1 LKVLQSKTFNKK
13 FGFYFSALRCND
25 IAVVAVGK
33 NMPYIIQGQG
43 TPHERICD
51 LRHGVNTIGR
61 GLDNSIVVE
70 DDARSLSRHH
80 AEIQVTDK
88 GLYVNDLNSS
98 NGTFVNQVKI
108 IQQKLNHG
116 DLVQFGSVVFRLV
129 DESQSTDDSASQKV
143 IPNSG
148 LSILMRVSPEKS
160 RVNMQDLLKQ
170 QKLTSS
176 GSVLMIQGTDE
187 VQRTS
192 AKLRVLLEVSQE
204 LASPEAYSAL
214 PEKILELLLKIMS
227 VDRAVLLLVDEKT
240 GLLEPKAYRFGNP
253 NATADLDFYSRKIT
267 NFVFHQGDAIISD
280 DASLDRRFDS
290 SQSIIQQSIQAAMCA
305 PLRPRDRT
313 IGVLYVDNLSRGHA
327 YNKEDL
333 EFLSSLANQAAIA
346 IENANLYRN
355 MQSEVIRRTKLE
367 RFFPAAVSQKIEEG
381 WDLNRI
387 IETEVTALF
396 SDISGFTEMTAPMQP
411 RKVLEFLNEY
421 FKVMVEDIVFP
432 FGGTL
437 EKYIADALLAVWGSP
452 YQKED
457 DAIMAVNAAI
467 AMQWAMKELN
477 EQWTEQG
484 RDLQIQIHI
493 GLNTGMVAA
502 GNIGSENLI
511 QYTNIGDTMNV
522 ASRIC
527 TAAKAGEV
535 FISESTRT
543 HIVSHNLPLEK
554 LDLIKVKGKEEPLQL
569 YRVLWENVDIKE
581 MLSKTK
587 TSFSSLP

>member
-1 LKVLQSKTFNKK
+1 
-13 FGFYFSALRCND
+13 
-25 IAVVAVGK
+25 
-33 NMPYIIQGQG
+33 MPYIIQNQA
-43 TPHERICD
+43 TPHERVCE
-51 LRHGVNTIGR
+51 LRYGVNTIGR

-70 DDARSLSRHH
+70 DEARSLSRHH

-88 GLYVNDLNSS
+88 GIYLTDLNSS
-98 NGTFVNQVKI
+98 NGTLVNQTNIV
-108 IQQKLNHG
+108 QKELTNG
-116 DLVQFGSVVFRLV
+116 DLVQFGSVVFQFVNETRLDPSPITV
-129 DESQSTDDSASQKV
+129 PINAS
-143 IPNSG
+143 SG

-160 RVNMQDLLKQ
+160 RVDMQDLLQ
-170 QKLTSS
+170 AQKLAPA
-176 GSVLMIQGTDE
+176 GSVLMIQGSDE
-187 VQRTS
+187 TQRTS

-204 LASPEAYSAL
+204 LSSPEGYSAL

-227 VDRAVLLLVDEKT
+227 VDRAVLLLVNEKT
-240 GLLEPKAYRFGNP
+240 GELEPKAYKFSNP
-253 NATADLDFYSRKIT
+253 DAIADLNFYSRKIT
-267 NFVFHQGDAIISD
+267 NFVLQQEIAIISAD
-280 DASLDRRFDS
+280 TSLDNRFDN
-290 SQSIIQQSIQAAMCA
+290 SQSIIQQSIQAAMCT
-305 PLRPRDRT
+305 PLKPRDRA
-313 IGVLYVDNLSRGHA
+313 IGVLYVDNLSHGYA
-327 YNKEDL
+327 YHKEDL

-387 IETEVTALF
+387 IEAEVTALF
-396 SDISGFTEMTAPMQP
+396 SDISGFTEMTSQMQP

-421 FKVMVEDIVFP
+421 FKVMVEDTVFP

-467 AMQWAMKELN
+467 AMQWAMRKLN
-477 EQWTEQG
+477 GDWIEQG

-535 FISESTRT
+535 FISESTLAKIL
-543 HIVSHNLPLEK
+543 HCNLPIQKLEPVM
-554 LDLIKVKGKEEPLQL
+554 VKGKEEPLQL
-569 YRVLWENVDIKE
+569 YRVCWEDIDIQE
-581 MLSKTK
+581 IISKTTTK
-587 TSFSSLP
+587 LPTI

>member
-1 LKVLQSKTFNKK
+1 
-13 FGFYFSALRCND
+13 
-25 IAVVAVGK
+25 
-33 NMPYIIQGQG
+33 MPYIIQNQG

-51 LRHGVNTIGR
+51 LRYGVNTIGR

-88 GLYVNDLNSS
+88 GIFVTDLNSS
-98 NGTFVNQVKI
+98 NGTLVNQIKI
-108 IQQKLNHG
+108 AQQKLNHN
-116 DLVQFGSVVFRLV
+116 DLVQFGSVIFRLV
-129 DESQSTDDSASQKV
+129 DELKSDASSSGSE
-143 IPNSG
+143 INAIANPTNASSG

-170 QKLTSS
+170 NIVSS
-176 GSVLMIQGTDE
+176 GSVLMIQESDE
-187 VQRTS
+187 AQRTS

-204 LASPEAYSAL
+204 LSSPEAYSAL

-240 GLLEPKAYRFGNP
+240 GNLEPKAAKFSNP
-253 NATADLDFYSRKIT
+253 NATANLDFYSRKIA
-267 NFVFHQGDAIISD
+267 NFVLKQGDAIISD
-280 DASLDRRFDS
+280 DASGDRRFDS

-305 PLRPRDRT
+305 PLKPRDRT
-313 IGVLYVDNLSRGHA
+313 IGVLYVDNLSHGHA
-327 YNKEDL
+327 YHKEDL

-346 IENANLYRN
+346 IENANLYQS

-452 YQKED
+452 YQRDD

-467 AMQWAMKELN
+467 AMQWAMRKLN
-477 EQWTEQG
+477 EDWTEQG

-493 GLNTGMVAA
+493 GLNTGMVAS

-527 TAAKAGEV
+527 TAAQAGDV
-535 FISESTRT
+535 FISESTKVKIESL
-543 HIVSHNLPLEK
+543 HLPLEK

-569 YRVLWENVDIKE
+569 YRILWEQIDIRE
-581 MLSKTK
+581 LSSKTR
-587 TSFSSLP
+587 TIFPS

>member
-1 LKVLQSKTFNKK
+1 
-13 FGFYFSALRCND
+13 
-25 IAVVAVGK
+25 
-33 NMPYIIQGQG
+33 MPYIIQNQG
-43 TPHERICD
+43 TSDERICD
-51 LRHGVNTIGR
+51 LRHGVSTIGR
-61 GLDNSIVVE
+61 GLDNNIVVE
-70 DDARSLSRHH
+70 DEARSLSRHH

-88 GLYVNDLNSS
+88 EIYVTDLGSS
-98 NGTFVNQVKI
+98 NGTFVNQAKI
-108 IQQKLNHG
+108 IQQKLNDG
-116 DLVQFGSVVFRLV
+116 DLVQFGSVIFRLV
-129 DESQSTDDSASQKV
+129 DGVKV
-143 IPNSG
+143 ISNEANASANLFSGSNSD
-148 LSILMRVSPEKS
+148 LSILIRVSPEKS
-160 RVNMQDLLKQ
+160 RVNMQDLLQ
-170 QKLTSS
+170 QPLVPAGSVPA
-176 GSVLMIQGTDE
+176 GSVLMIQGNDQS
-187 VQRTS
+187 QRTA

-204 LASPEAYSAL
+204 LASPETYSTL

-227 VDRAVLLLVDEKT
+227 VDRAVLLLVNEKT
-240 GLLEPKAYRFGNP
+240 GELEPKAYKFSNP
-253 NATADLDFYSRKIT
+253 NETADLNFYSRKIT
-267 NFVFHQGDAIISD
+267 SFVLKQGDAIISD

-305 PLRPRDRT
+305 PLKPRDKA
-313 IGVLYVDNLSRGHA
+313 IGVLYVDNLSQGNA
-327 YNKEDL
+327 YRKEDL

-387 IETEVTALF
+387 VETEVTALF
-396 SDISGFTEMTAPMQP
+396 SDISGFTEMTSQMQP

-421 FKVMVEDIVFP
+421 FKVMVEDTVFP

-452 YQKED
+452 YQRDD

-467 AMQWAMKELN
+467 AMQWAMRQLN
-477 EQWTEQG
+477 EEWTEQG

-535 FISESTRT
+535 FISESTMMQ
-543 HIVSHNLPLEK
+543 ISQFSLPLEK
-554 LDLIKVKGKEEPLQL
+554 LEPIKVKGKEEPLQL
-569 YRVLWENVDIKE
+569 YRVQWENVDVKE
-581 MLSKTK
+581 IISQTK
-587 TSFSSLP
+587 TISPTSPANI

>member
-1 LKVLQSKTFNKK
+1 
-13 FGFYFSALRCND
+13 
-25 IAVVAVGK
+25 
-33 NMPYIIQGQG
+33 MPYIIQNQA
-43 TPHERICD
+43 TPHERVCE
-51 LRHGVNTIGR
+51 LRYGVNTIGR

-70 DDARSLSRHH
+70 DEARSLSRHH

-88 GLYVNDLNSS
+88 GIYLTDLNSS
-98 NGTFVNQVKI
+98 NGTLVNQTNIV
-108 IQQKLNHG
+108 QKELTNG
-116 DLVQFGSVVFRLV
+116 DLVQFGSVVFQFVNETRLDPSPITV
-129 DESQSTDDSASQKV
+129 PINAS
-143 IPNSG
+143 SG

-160 RVNMQDLLKQ
+160 RVDMQDLLQ
-170 QKLTSS
+170 AQKLAPA
-176 GSVLMIQGTDE
+176 GSVLMIQGSDE
-187 VQRTS
+187 TQRTS

-204 LASPEAYSAL
+204 LSSPEGYSAL

-227 VDRAVLLLVDEKT
+227 VDRAVLLLVNEKT
-240 GLLEPKAYRFGNP
+240 GELEPKAYKFSNP
-253 NATADLDFYSRKIT
+253 NATADLNFYSRKIT
-267 NFVFHQGDAIISD
+267 NFVLQQEIAIISAD
-280 DASLDRRFDS
+280 TSLDNRFDS
-290 SQSIIQQSIQAAMCA
+290 SQSIIQQSIQAAMCT
-305 PLRPRDRT
+305 PLKPRDRA
-313 IGVLYVDNLSRGHA
+313 IGVLYVDNLSHGYA
-327 YNKEDL
+327 YHKEDL

-387 IETEVTALF
+387 IEAEVTALF
-396 SDISGFTEMTAPMQP
+396 SDISGFTEMTSQMQP

-421 FKVMVEDIVFP
+421 FKVMVEDTVFP

-467 AMQWAMKELN
+467 AMQWAMRKLN
-477 EQWTEQG
+477 EDWIKQG

-535 FISESTRT
+535 FISESTLAKIL
-543 HIVSHNLPLEK
+543 HCNLPIQKLEPVM
-554 LDLIKVKGKEEPLQL
+554 VKGKEEPLQL
-569 YRVLWENVDIKE
+569 YRVCWEDIDIQE
-581 MLSKTK
+581 IISKTTTK
-587 TSFSSLP
+587 LPTI

>member
-1 LKVLQSKTFNKK
+1 
-13 FGFYFSALRCND
+13 
-25 IAVVAVGK
+25 
-33 NMPYIIQGQG
+33 MPYIIQNQG
-43 TPHERICD
+43 TPQERVCD
-51 LRHGVNTIGR
+51 LIQGVNTVGR

-88 GLYVNDLNSS
+88 GLYVSDLNSS
-98 NGTFVNQVKI
+98 NGTFVNQIKI
-108 IQQKLNHG
+108 IQQKLTHG

-129 DESQSTDDSASQKV
+129 YESQDRIQLSKEQELPT
-143 IPNSG
+143 SG

-170 QKLTSS
+170 QSLKTS
-176 GSVLMIQGTDE
+176 GSVLMIQGNDDS
-187 VQRTS
+187 QRTS
-192 AKLRVLLEVSQE
+192 AKLRVLLEVSQQ
-204 LASPEAYSAL
+204 LASPETYSAL

-240 GLLEPKAYRFGNP
+240 GILEPKAYKFSNP
-253 NATADLDFYSRKIT
+253 DAIADLNFYSRKIT
-267 NFVFHQGDAIISD
+267 NFVLKQGDAIISD
-280 DASLDRRFDS
+280 DASGDIRFDS

-305 PLRPRDRT
+305 PLKPRDKA
-313 IGVLYVDNLSRGHA
+313 IGVLYVDNLSRGYA
-327 YNKEDL
+327 YHKEDL

-381 WDLNRI
+381 WDLKRI

-452 YQKED
+452 YQKDD

-467 AMQWAMKELN
+467 AMQWAMKQLN
-477 EQWTEQG
+477 EDWTEQG

-493 GLNTGMVAA
+493 GLNSGMVAA

-535 FISESTRT
+535 FISESTM
-543 HIVSHNLPLEK
+543 IKISDQNLPLEK
-554 LDLIKVKGKEEPLQL
+554 LEMIKVKGKEEPLQL
-569 YRVLWENVDIKE
+569 YRVLWANVDVKE
-581 MLSKTK
+581 MLSKSK
-587 TSFSSLP
+587 TSFASF

>member
-1 LKVLQSKTFNKK
+1 
-13 FGFYFSALRCND
+13 
-25 IAVVAVGK
+25 
-33 NMPYIIQGQG
+33 MPYIIQNQG
-43 TPHERICD
+43 TPHERVCD

-80 AEIQVTDK
+80 AEIQVNDK
-88 GLYVNDLNSS
+88 GIYVTDLNSS
-98 NGTFVNQVKI
+98 NGTFVNQTKI
-108 IQQKLNHG
+108 VQQKLNNS
-116 DLVQFGSVVFRLV
+116 DLVQFGSVIFRLV
-129 DESQSTDDSASQKV
+129 DEDKPTTNSANAPTNAS
-143 IPNSG
+143 SG

-160 RVNMQDLLKQ
+160 RVSMQDLLKQ
-170 QKLTSS
+170 QKQTVS
-176 GSVLMIQGTDE
+176 GSVLMIQATDE
-187 VQRTS
+187 SQRTS

-204 LASPEAYSAL
+204 LSSPEAYSAL
-214 PEKILELLLKIMS
+214 PEKILDLLLKIMS
-227 VDRAVLLLVDEKT
+227 VDRAVLLLVNEIT
-240 GLLEPKAYRFGNP
+240 GVLEPKAYKFSNP
-253 NATADLDFYSRKIT
+253 NSTADLDFYSRKIT
-267 NFVFHQGDAIISD
+267 NFVLKQGDAIISD

-305 PLRPRDRT
+305 PLKPRDKA
-313 IGVLYVDNLSRGHA
+313 IGVLYVDNLSHGHA
-327 YNKEDL
+327 YHKEDL

-355 MQSEVIRRTKLE
+355 MQAEVIRRTKLE

-396 SDISGFTEMTAPMQP
+396 SDISGFTEMTSPMQP

-452 YQKED
+452 YQKEN

-467 AMQWAMKELN
+467 AMQWAMRQLN
-477 EQWTEQG
+477 DQWAYQG

-493 GLNTGMVAA
+493 GLNTGMVAS

-527 TAAKAGEV
+527 TAAKAGEIY
-535 FISESTRT
+535 ISESTKT
-543 HIVSHNLPLEK
+543 NVSPHNLPLEK
-554 LDLIKVKGKEEPLQL
+554 LEPIKVKGKEEPLQL
-569 YRVLWENVDIKE
+569 YRVLWENIDSNYTGLRAGRVG
-581 MLSKTK
+581 LS
-587 TSFSSLP
+587 

>member
-1 LKVLQSKTFNKK
+1 
-13 FGFYFSALRCND
+13 
-25 IAVVAVGK
+25 
-33 NMPYIIQGQG
+33 MPYIIQNQA
-43 TPHERICD
+43 TPHERVCE
-51 LRHGVNTIGR
+51 LRYGVNTIGR

-70 DDARSLSRHH
+70 DEARSLSRHH

-88 GLYVNDLNSS
+88 GIYLTDLNSS
-98 NGTFVNQVKI
+98 NGTLVNQTNIV
-108 IQQKLNHG
+108 QKELTNG
-116 DLVQFGSVVFRLV
+116 DLVQFGSVVFQFVNETRLDPSPITV
-129 DESQSTDDSASQKV
+129 PINAS
-143 IPNSG
+143 SG

-160 RVNMQDLLKQ
+160 RVDMQDLLQ
-170 QKLTSS
+170 EQKLAPA
-176 GSVLMIQGTDE
+176 GSVLMIQGSDE
-187 VQRTS
+187 TQRTS

-204 LASPEAYSAL
+204 LSSPEGYSAL

-227 VDRAVLLLVDEKT
+227 VDRAVLLLVNEKT
-240 GLLEPKAYRFGNP
+240 GELEPKAYKFSNP
-253 NATADLDFYSRKIT
+253 DAIADLNFYSRKIT
-267 NFVFHQGDAIISD
+267 NFVLQQEIAIISAD
-280 DASLDRRFDS
+280 TSLDNRFDN
-290 SQSIIQQSIQAAMCA
+290 SQSIIQQSIQAAMCT
-305 PLRPRDRT
+305 PLKPRDRA
-313 IGVLYVDNLSRGHA
+313 IGVLYVDNLSHGYA
-327 YNKEDL
+327 YHKEDL

-387 IETEVTALF
+387 IEAEVTALF
-396 SDISGFTEMTAPMQP
+396 SDISGFTEMTSQMQP

-421 FKVMVEDIVFP
+421 FKVMVEDTVFP

-467 AMQWAMKELN
+467 AMQWAMRKLN
-477 EQWTEQG
+477 EDWIKQG

-535 FISESTRT
+535 FISESTLAKIL
-543 HIVSHNLPLEK
+543 HCNLPIQKLEPVM
-554 LDLIKVKGKEEPLQL
+554 VKGKEEPLQL
-569 YRVLWENVDIKE
+569 YRVCWEDIDIQE
-581 MLSKTK
+581 IISKTTTK
-587 TSFSSLP
+587 LPTI

>member
-1 LKVLQSKTFNKK
+1 
-13 FGFYFSALRCND
+13 
-25 IAVVAVGK
+25 
-33 NMPYIIQGQG
+33 MPYIIQNQG

-88 GLYVNDLNSS
+88 GIFVTDLNSS
-98 NGTFVNQVKI
+98 NGTFVNQTKI
-108 IQQKLNHG
+108 VQQKLTHD
-116 DLVQFGSVVFRLV
+116 DLVQFGSVIFRLV
-129 DESQSTDDSASQKV
+129 DTNTPATNTTPPPAAS
-143 IPNSG
+143 SG
-148 LSILMRVSPEKS
+148 LSILVRVSPEKS

-170 QKLTSS
+170 QKQPVTG
-176 GSVLMIQGTDE
+176 GSVLMIQGADE
-187 VQRTS
+187 SQRTA

-204 LASPEAYSAL
+204 LASPEAYASL
-214 PEKILELLLKIMS
+214 PEKILELLLKIMT
-227 VDRAVLLLVDEKT
+227 VDRAVLLLVNEKT
-240 GLLEPKAYRFGNP
+240 GELEPKAYKFSNP

-267 NFVFHQGDAIISD
+267 NFVLQQEIAIISAD
-280 DASLDRRFDS
+280 TSLDDRFDS
-290 SQSIIQQSIQAAMCA
+290 SQSIIQQSIQAAMCT
-305 PLRPRDRT
+305 PLKPRDRA
-313 IGVLYVDNLSRGHA
+313 IGVLYVDNLSHGHA
-327 YNKEDL
+327 YHKEDL

-355 MQSEVIRRTKLE
+355 MRSEIIRRTKLE
-367 RFFPAAVSQKIEEG
+367 RFFPAAVSQRIEEG

-396 SDISGFTEMTAPMQP
+396 SDISGFTEMTSPMQP

-421 FKVMVEDIVFP
+421 FRVMVEDIVFP

-452 YQKED
+452 YQKD
-457 DAIMAVNAAI
+457 NDAIMAVNAAI
-467 AMQWAMKELN
+467 AMQWAMRQLN
-477 EQWTEQG
+477 DQWASQG

-493 GLNTGMVAA
+493 GLNTGMVAS

-527 TAAKAGEV
+527 TAAKAGEI
-535 FISESTRT
+535 FISESTLA
-543 HIVSHNLPLEK
+543 HIAKFNLPLEK
-554 LDLIKVKGKEEPLQL
+554 LELIKVKGKEEPLQL
-569 YRVLWENVDIKE
+569 YRVRWDSIDSNYSGLRAGRIK
-581 MLSKTK
+581 
-587 TSFSSLP
+587 SLI

>member
-1 LKVLQSKTFNKK
+1 
-13 FGFYFSALRCND
+13 
-25 IAVVAVGK
+25 
-33 NMPYIIQGQG
+33 MPYIIQNQG
-43 TPHERICD
+43 TPQERICD
-51 LRHGVNTIGR
+51 LRHGNNTIGR
-61 GLDNSIVVE
+61 DLHNSIVIE

-88 GLYVNDLNSS
+88 GIFVTDLNSS
-98 NGTFVNQVKI
+98 NGTFVNQQKI

-116 DLVQFGSVVFRLV
+116 DLVQFGSVIFRLV
-129 DESQSTDDSASQKV
+129 VDEMQSPNPISPLNAS
-143 IPNSG
+143 SG

-160 RVNMQDLLKQ
+160 RVDIQDLLQNQ
-170 QKLTSS
+170 QQAPA

-187 VQRTS
+187 TQRTS

-227 VDRAVLLLVDEKT
+227 VDRAVLLLVNEQT
-240 GLLEPKAYRFGNP
+240 GNLEPKAYKFSNP
-253 NATADLDFYSRKIT
+253 NATTDLDFYSRKIT
-267 NFVFHQGDAIISD
+267 SFVMKQGDAIISD

-290 SQSIIQQSIQAAMCA
+290 SQSILLQSIQAAMCA
-305 PLRPRDRT
+305 PLKPRDKV
-313 IGVLYVDNLSRGHA
+313 IGVLYVDNLSHGHA
-327 YNKEDL
+327 YHKEDL

-346 IENANLYRN
+346 IENANLYQN

-387 IETEVTALF
+387 VETEVTALF
-396 SDISGFTEMTAPMQP
+396 SDISGFTEMTSQMQP

-452 YQKED
+452 YQKDD
-457 DAIMAVNAAI
+457 DAIMAVSAAI
-467 AMQWAMKELN
+467 AMQWAMRQLN
-477 EQWTEQG
+477 EEWTKQG

-527 TAAKAGEV
+527 TEAKAGEV
-535 FISESTRT
+535 FISESTMS
-543 HIVSHNLPLEK
+543 HISQFNLPLEK
-554 LDLIKVKGKEEPLQL
+554 LDLVKVKGKHELLQL
-569 YRVLWENVDIKE
+569 YRVHWQDVDVKE
-581 MLSKTK
+581 MLSKTRTIFPK
-587 TSFSSLP
+587 V

>member
-1 LKVLQSKTFNKK
+1 
-13 FGFYFSALRCND
+13 
-25 IAVVAVGK
+25 
-33 NMPYIIQGQG
+33 MPYIIQSQG

-88 GLYVNDLNSS
+88 GLYVSDLNSS

-129 DESQSTDDSASQKV
+129 DESQSADNSAGQKV
-143 IPNSG
+143 VLNSG

-170 QKLTSS
+170 QKLTTS

-214 PEKILELLLKIMS
+214 PKKILELLLKIMS

-240 GLLEPKAYRFGNP
+240 GLLEPKAYRFSNP

-355 MQSEVIRRTKLE
+355 MQSEMIRRTKLE

-452 YQKED
+452 YQKDD

-493 GLNTGMVAA
+493 GLNSGMVAA

-543 HIVSHNLPLEK
+543 HIAIHNLPLEK
-554 LDLIKVKGKEEPLQL
+554 LDLIKVKGKDEPLQL
-569 YRVLWENVDIKE
+569 YRVLWEKVDIKE

-587 TSFSSLP
+587 TSFSSLS

>member
-1 LKVLQSKTFNKK
+1 
-13 FGFYFSALRCND
+13 
-25 IAVVAVGK
+25 
-33 NMPYIIQGQG
+33 MPYIIQNQG
-43 TPHERICD
+43 THQERICD
-51 LRHGVNTIGR
+51 LRQGVNTIGR

-80 AEIQVTDK
+80 AEIHLTDRGIYVT
-88 GLYVNDLNSS
+88 DLNSS
-98 NGTFVNQVKI
+98 NGTFVNQTKI
-108 IQQKLNHG
+108 VQQKLNHG
-116 DLVQFGSVVFRLV
+116 DTVQFGSVIFSLV
-129 DESQSTDDSASQKV
+129 DDLQATASSGANQTPANST
-143 IPNSG
+143 SG

-160 RVNMQDLLKQ
+160 RVNMQDLLQHQ
-170 QKLTSS
+170 QLAPK
-176 GSVLMIQGTDE
+176 GSVLLIQGNDE
-187 VQRTS
+187 SQRTS

-240 GLLEPKAYRFGNP
+240 GQLEPKAYKFSDP

-267 NFVFHQGDAIISD
+267 SFVLKQGDAIISD

-305 PLRPRDRT
+305 PLKPRDHA

-327 YNKEDL
+327 YHKEDL

-355 MQSEVIRRTKLE
+355 MQTEVIRRAKLE

-387 IETEVTALF
+387 VETEVTALF
-396 SDISGFTEMTAPMQP
+396 SDISGFTEMTSQMQP

-452 YQKED
+452 YQKDD
-457 DAIMAVNAAI
+457 DAILAVNAAI
-467 AMQWAMKELN
+467 SMQWAMRQLN
-477 EQWTEQG
+477 QEWTAQG

-493 GLNTGMVAA
+493 GLNTGMVAS

-527 TAAKAGEV
+527 TAAQAGEV
-535 FISESTRT
+535 FISESTMSK
-543 HIVSHNLPLEK
+543 ISILNLPLEK
-554 LDLIKVKGKEEPLQL
+554 LDLIKVKGKDEPLQL
-569 YRVLWENVDIKE
+569 YRVLWENVDLRE

-587 TSFSSLP
+587 TIFPKI

>member
-1 LKVLQSKTFNKK
+1 
-13 FGFYFSALRCND
+13 
-25 IAVVAVGK
+25 
-33 NMPYIIQGQG
+33 MPYIIQSQG

-88 GLYVNDLNSS
+88 GLYVSDLNSS

-129 DESQSTDDSASQKV
+129 DESQSADNSAGQKV
-143 IPNSG
+143 VLNSG

-170 QKLTSS
+170 QKLTTS

-240 GLLEPKAYRFGNP
+240 GLLEPKAYRFSNP

-355 MQSEVIRRTKLE
+355 MQSEMIRRTKLE

-452 YQKED
+452 YQKDD

-493 GLNTGMVAA
+493 GLNSGMVAA

-543 HIVSHNLPLEK
+543 HIAIHNLPLEK
-554 LDLIKVKGKEEPLQL
+554 LDLMKVKGKDEPLQL
-569 YRVLWENVDIKE
+569 YRVLWEKVDIKE

-587 TSFSSLP
+587 TSFSSLS

>member
-1 LKVLQSKTFNKK
+1 
-13 FGFYFSALRCND
+13 
-25 IAVVAVGK
+25 
-33 NMPYIIQGQG
+33 MPFIIQNQG
-43 TPHERICD
+43 LAQERICD
-51 LRHGVNTIGR
+51 LKYGLNTIGR
-61 GLDNSIVVE
+61 GLDNTIVVE

-80 AEIQVTDK
+80 AEIQVTDR
-88 GLYVNDLNSS
+88 GIFVTDLSSS
-98 NGTFVNQVKI
+98 NGTFVNQAQI
-108 IQQKLNHG
+108 TQQKITND
-116 DLVQFGSVVFRLV
+116 DLVQFGSVVFKLV
-129 DESQSTDDSASQKV
+129 DDANASPEPARA
-143 IPNSG
+143 IPTSG

-160 RVNMQDLLKQ
+160 RTNMQDLLKSQ
-170 QKLTSS
+170 NLAPS
-176 GSVLMIQGTDE
+176 GSVLMIQGGDE
-187 VQRTS
+187 SQRTA

-240 GLLEPKAYRFGNP
+240 GQLEPKAYKFSNP
-253 NATADLDFYSRKIT
+253 NSTADLNFYSRKIA
-267 NFVFHQGDAIISD
+267 NFVLQQGDAIISD
-280 DASLDRRFDS
+280 DASGDRRFDS

-305 PLRPRDRT
+305 PLKPRDQA
-313 IGVLYVDNLSRGHA
+313 IGVLYVDSLALGHA
-327 YNKEDL
+327 YKKEDL

-355 MQSEVIRRTKLE
+355 MRSEIIRRTKLE

-387 IETEVTALF
+387 VETEVTALF
-396 SDISGFTEMTAPMQP
+396 SDISGFTEMTSQMQP

-452 YQKED
+452 YQKDD

-467 AMQWAMKELN
+467 AMQWSMKQLN
-477 EQWTEQG
+477 EDWLQQG

-527 TAAKAGEV
+527 TAAQAGEI
-535 FISESTRT
+535 FISETTKAKIDSL
-543 HIVSHNLPLEK
+543 NLPMETLEP
-554 LDLIKVKGKEEPLQL
+554 IKVKGKNEPLQL
-569 YRVLWENVDIKE
+569 YRILWSNVDVRE
-581 MLSKTK
+581 LTSNTK
-587 TSFSSLP
+587 TISPIP

>member
-1 LKVLQSKTFNKK
+1 
-13 FGFYFSALRCND
+13 
-25 IAVVAVGK
+25 
-33 NMPYIIQGQG
+33 MPFIIQNQG
-43 TPHERICD
+43 LAQERICD
-51 LRHGVNTIGR
+51 LKYGLNTIGR
-61 GLDNSIVVE
+61 GLDNTIVVE

-80 AEIQVTDK
+80 AEIQVTDR
-88 GLYVNDLNSS
+88 GIFVTDLSSS
-98 NGTFVNQVKI
+98 NGTFVNQAQI
-108 IQQKLNHG
+108 TQQKITND
-116 DLVQFGSVVFRLV
+116 DLVQFGSVVFKLV
-129 DESQSTDDSASQKV
+129 DDANASPEPARA
-143 IPNSG
+143 IPTSG

-160 RVNMQDLLKQ
+160 RTNMQDLLKSQ
-170 QKLTSS
+170 NLAPS
-176 GSVLMIQGTDE
+176 GSVLMIQGGDE
-187 VQRTS
+187 SQRTA

-240 GLLEPKAYRFGNP
+240 GQLEPKAYKFSNP
-253 NATADLDFYSRKIT
+253 NSTADLNFYSRKIA
-267 NFVFHQGDAIISD
+267 NFVLQQGDAIISD
-280 DASLDRRFDS
+280 DASGDRRFDS

-305 PLRPRDRT
+305 PLKPRDQA
-313 IGVLYVDNLSRGHA
+313 IGVLYVDSLALGHA
-327 YNKEDL
+327 YKKEDL

-355 MQSEVIRRTKLE
+355 MRSEIIRRTKLE

-387 IETEVTALF
+387 VETEVTALF
-396 SDISGFTEMTAPMQP
+396 SDISGFTEMTSQMQP

-467 AMQWAMKELN
+467 AMQWSMKQLN
-477 EQWTEQG
+477 EDWLQQG
-484 RDLQIQIHI
+484 RNLQIQIHI

-527 TAAKAGEV
+527 TAAQAGEI
-535 FISESTRT
+535 FISETTKAKIDSL
-543 HIVSHNLPLEK
+543 NLPMETLEP
-554 LDLIKVKGKEEPLQL
+554 IKVKGKNEPLQL
-569 YRVLWENVDIKE
+569 YRILWSNVDVRE
-581 MLSKTK
+581 LTSNTK
-587 TSFSSLP
+587 TISPIP

>member
-1 LKVLQSKTFNKK
+1 
-13 FGFYFSALRCND
+13 LRCND

-33 NMPYIIQGQG
+33 NMPYIIQNQG
-43 TPHERICD
+43 TPHERVCD

-80 AEIQVTDK
+80 ADIQVTDK
-88 GLYVNDLNSS
+88 GLYVTDLNSS
-98 NGTFVNQVKI
+98 NGTFVNQIKI

-129 DESQSTDDSASQKV
+129 NESQSDAPPIKEQEVAT
-143 IPNSG
+143 SG

-160 RVNMQDLLKQ
+160 RVNMQDLLQ
-170 QKLTSS
+170 QPKPSTSS
-176 GSVLMIQGTDE
+176 GSVLMIQGTDDA
-187 VQRTS
+187 QRTS

-240 GLLEPKAYRFGNP
+240 GKLEPKAYRFSKP
-253 NATADLDFYSRKIT
+253 DATADLDFYSRKIA
-267 NFVFHQGDAIISD
+267 NFVLKQGDAIISD
-280 DASLDRRFDS
+280 DASGDLRFGS
-290 SQSIIQQSIQAAMCA
+290 VSIIQQSIQAAMCA
-305 PLRPRDRT
+305 PLKPRDHA

-327 YNKEDL
+327 YHKEDL

-346 IENANLYRN
+346 IENANLYSN
-355 MQSEVIRRTKLE
+355 MQAEVIRRTKLE
-367 RFFPAAVSQKIEEG
+367 RFFPAAVSKKIEEG

-467 AMQWAMKELN
+467 AMQWAMKQLN
-477 EQWTEQG
+477 EDWTEQG

-535 FISESTRT
+535 FISESTMEK
-543 HIVSHNLPLEK
+543 IASHNLPLEK
-554 LDLIKVKGKEEPLQL
+554 LDVVKVKGKEEPLQL
-569 YRVLWENVDIKE
+569 YRVLWENVDIRE
-581 MLSKTK
+581 MISKTK
-587 TSFSSLP
+587 TSFSGGVP

>member
-1 LKVLQSKTFNKK
+1 
-13 FGFYFSALRCND
+13 
-25 IAVVAVGK
+25 
-33 NMPYIIQGQG
+33 MPYIIQNQG

-51 LRHGVNTIGR
+51 LRYGVNTIGR

-88 GLYVNDLNSS
+88 GIFVTDLNSS
-98 NGTFVNQVKI
+98 NGTLVNQIKI
-108 IQQKLNHG
+108 AQQKLNHN
-116 DLVQFGSVVFRLV
+116 DLVQFGSVIFRLV
-129 DESQSTDDSASQKV
+129 DELKIEASSSGSE
-143 IPNSG
+143 INAIANPTNASSG

-170 QKLTSS
+170 NIATS
-176 GSVLMIQGTDE
+176 GSVLMIQESDE
-187 VQRTS
+187 AQRTS

-204 LASPEAYSAL
+204 LSSPEAYSAL

-227 VDRAVLLLVDEKT
+227 VDRAVLLLIDEKT
-240 GLLEPKAYRFGNP
+240 GNLEPKAAKFSNP
-253 NATADLDFYSRKIT
+253 NTTANLDFYSRKIA
-267 NFVFHQGDAIISD
+267 NFVLKQGDAIISD
-280 DASLDRRFDS
+280 DASGDRRFDS

-305 PLRPRDRT
+305 PLKPRDRT
-313 IGVLYVDNLSRGHA
+313 IGVLYVDNLSHGHA
-327 YNKEDL
+327 YHKEDL

-346 IENANLYRN
+346 IENANLYQS

-452 YQKED
+452 YQRED

-467 AMQWAMKELN
+467 AMQWAMRKLN
-477 EQWTEQG
+477 EDWTEQG

-493 GLNTGMVAA
+493 GLNTGMVAS

-527 TAAKAGEV
+527 TAAQAGDV
-535 FISESTRT
+535 FISESTKVKIESL
-543 HIVSHNLPLEK
+543 HLPLEK

-569 YRVLWENVDIKE
+569 YRILWEQIDIRE
-581 MLSKTK
+581 LSSKTK
-587 TSFSSLP
+587 TIFPS

>member
-1 LKVLQSKTFNKK
+1 
-13 FGFYFSALRCND
+13 
-25 IAVVAVGK
+25 
-33 NMPYIIQGQG
+33 MPYIIQNQA
-43 TPHERICD
+43 TPHERVCE
-51 LRHGVNTIGR
+51 LRYGVNTIGR

-70 DDARSLSRHH
+70 DEARSLSRHH

-88 GLYVNDLNSS
+88 GIYLTDLNSS
-98 NGTFVNQVKI
+98 NGTLVNQTNIV
-108 IQQKLNHG
+108 QKELTNG
-116 DLVQFGSVVFRLV
+116 DLVQFGSVVFQFVNETRLDPSPITV
-129 DESQSTDDSASQKV
+129 PINAS
-143 IPNSG
+143 SG

-160 RVNMQDLLKQ
+160 RVDMQDLLQ
-170 QKLTSS
+170 AQKLAPA
-176 GSVLMIQGTDE
+176 GSVLMIQGSDE
-187 VQRTS
+187 TQRTS

-204 LASPEAYSAL
+204 LSSPEGYSAL

-227 VDRAVLLLVDEKT
+227 VDRAVLLLVNEKT
-240 GLLEPKAYRFGNP
+240 GELEPKAYKFSNP
-253 NATADLDFYSRKIT
+253 DAIADLNFYSRKIT
-267 NFVFHQGDAIISD
+267 NFVLQQEIAIISAD
-280 DASLDRRFDS
+280 TSLDNRFDN
-290 SQSIIQQSIQAAMCA
+290 SQSIIQQSIQAAMCT
-305 PLRPRDRT
+305 PLKPRDRA
-313 IGVLYVDNLSRGHA
+313 IGVLYVDNLSHGYA
-327 YNKEDL
+327 YHKEDL

-387 IETEVTALF
+387 IEAEVTALF
-396 SDISGFTEMTAPMQP
+396 SDISGFTEMTSQMQP

-421 FKVMVEDIVFP
+421 FKVMVEDTVFP

-467 AMQWAMKELN
+467 AMQWAMRKLN
-477 EQWTEQG
+477 EDWIKQG

-535 FISESTRT
+535 FISESTLAKIL
-543 HIVSHNLPLEK
+543 HCNLPIQKLEPVM
-554 LDLIKVKGKEEPLQL
+554 VKGKEEPLQL
-569 YRVLWENVDIKE
+569 YRVCWEDIDIQE
-581 MLSKTK
+581 IISKTTTK
-587 TSFSSLP
+587 LPTI

>member
-1 LKVLQSKTFNKK
+1 
-13 FGFYFSALRCND
+13 
-25 IAVVAVGK
+25 
-33 NMPYIIQGQG
+33 MPYIIQNQG
-43 TPHERICD
+43 TPHERVCD
-51 LRHGVNTIGR
+51 LKYGVNTIGR

-88 GLYVNDLNSS
+88 GLYVTDLNSS

-129 DESQSTDDSASQKV
+129 DESQSSSPSGANLTNQNA
-143 IPNSG
+143 IANSG

-160 RVNMQDLLKQ
+160 RVNMQDLLQQ
-170 QKLTSS
+170 QKLATS

-187 VQRTS
+187 AHRTS

-227 VDRAVLLLVDEKT
+227 VDRAVLLLIDEKT
-240 GLLEPKAYRFGNP
+240 GQLEPKAYKFSNP

-267 NFVFHQGDAIISD
+267 NFVLKQGDAIISD

-305 PLRPRDRT
+305 PLKPRDHA

-327 YNKEDL
+327 YHKEDL

-346 IENANLYRN
+346 IENAHLYRN

-367 RFFPAAVSQKIEEG
+367 RFFPAAVSKKIEEG

-457 DAIMAVNAAI
+457 DAAMAVNAAI
-467 AMQWAMKELN
+467 AMQWAMKQLN
-477 EQWTEQG
+477 EDWTEQG

-535 FISESTRT
+535 FIPESTKNK
-543 HIVSHNLPLEK
+543 ISSLNIPLEK

-569 YRVLWENVDIKE
+569 YRVLWENVDVREMISNIK
-581 MLSKTK
+581 T
-587 TSFSSLP
+587 TFSAGFS